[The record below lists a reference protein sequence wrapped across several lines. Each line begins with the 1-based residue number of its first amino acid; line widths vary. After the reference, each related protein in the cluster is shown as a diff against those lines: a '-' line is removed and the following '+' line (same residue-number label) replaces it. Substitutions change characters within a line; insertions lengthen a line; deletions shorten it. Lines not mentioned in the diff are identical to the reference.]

1 MNKKMPWIVYKLH
14 KINYVKQNSKK
25 EVACFSNFFFFI
37 SDTSKVAWNIN
48 CFYIFEILIY
58 LLLIKI
64 MQIRKDIFAC
74 MNPKNQAF
82 LDSNLFIITVRRQR

>member
-1 MNKKMPWIVYKLH
+1 MILRNIT
-14 KINYVKQNSKK
+14 YVKYLSKK

-37 SDTSKVAWNIN
+37 SDTSKVAWDIN
-48 CFYIFEILIY
+48 CFYIFEVLVY

-74 MNPKNQAF
+74 RNSKNQAF
-82 LDSNLFIITVRRQR
+82 LASNLFIITVRRQR

>member
-1 MNKKMPWIVYKLH
+1 MILH
-14 KINYVKQNSKK
+14 NITYVKYLSKK
-25 EVACFSNFFFFI
+25 EAAKISNFFFFI

-48 CFYIFEILIY
+48 CFYIFEVLVY

-74 MNPKNQAF
+74 RNSKNQAF
-82 LDSNLFIITVRRQR
+82 LDSILFIITVKRQR

>member
-1 MNKKMPWIVYKLH
+1 MILRNIT
-14 KINYVKQNSKK
+14 YVKYLSKK

-48 CFYIFEILIY
+48 CFYIFEVLVY

-64 MQIRKDIFAC
+64 MQIRKNIFAC
-74 MNPKNQAF
+74 MNSKNQAF

>member
-1 MNKKMPWIVYKLH
+1 MILRNIT
-14 KINYVKQNSKK
+14 YVKYLSKK
-25 EVACFSNFFFFI
+25 EAGPTTNFFFFI

-48 CFYIFEILIY
+48 CFYIFEVLIC

-82 LDSNLFIITVRRQR
+82 LDSNLFIITVKRQR